1 LAHISVFVHL
11 LFVTEQVI
19 CAQKEEI
26 MKQISRTIFAIV
38 LALGMASQ
46 TNAQNMNKVPSI
58 RLNNGIEMPQLGVG
72 TFLVKDKAAEHV
84 SHAIKTGFRLID
96 TAQGYGNE
104 KEVGEGIRM
113 SGIER
118 SELFITTKVNTVEMR
133 NGTVRQSLDKSLADL
148 GVDYIDLVLIHW
160 PVEGHIKETWQILEE
175 YVDKGKIR
183 SIGVSNFNPH
193 HIDSLLTYARIR
205 PVVNQIEI
213 HPYMVQIEK
222 SGYNFQQ
229 DIQTEAWGPLGQG
242 ITGELQDPAIGEIAK
257 RHGKSIAQVI
267 LRWHL
272 QRGLVTIPRCD
283 NDSYTEEN
291 INIFDFELSAAE
303 MEIITGLN
311 RNQRTNEK
319 NDPDN
324 FPW

>member
-1 LAHISVFVHL
+1 
-11 LFVTEQVI
+11 
-19 CAQKEEI
+19 

-38 LALGMASQ
+38 LTLGMASQ